1 MSTLFIGL
9 SLLGIGAIVF
19 ALYLLLKGDGSREQK
34 LMQYFL
40 MGSLI
45 QNAGYLLELTAP
57 TVEAALVSV
66 KMQYVGSLT
75 IPISYCYFMFSY
87 CYEKAP
93 KKILQILK
101 IVDLFIWVL
110 IFTCDLHT
118 LFYRS
123 VDWLQTADGHHY
135 LSLTYGP
142 GYWLFMSCGLII
154 PYFFSLYALI
164 RVCMKKLDYAA
175 DRKYKLWSFLLYRWW
190 YCVLMS

>member
-87 CYEKAP
+87 CFEKAP
-93 KKILQILK
+93 LKILNLLK
-101 IVDLFIWVL
+101 IADIFVL
-110 IFTCDLHT
+110 GLVFTCDLHT
-118 LFYRS
+118 FYYS
-123 VDWLQTADGHHY
+123 
-135 LSLTYGP
+135 
-142 GYWLFMSCGLII
+142 SCCAICKML
-154 PYFFSLYALI
+154 
-164 RVCMKKLDYAA
+164 
-175 DRKYKLWSFLLYRWW
+175 
-190 YCVLMS
+190 

>member
-123 VDWLQTADGHHY
+123 VD
-135 LSLTYGP
+135 
-142 GYWLFMSCGLII
+142 
-154 PYFFSLYALI
+154 
-164 RVCMKKLDYAA
+164 
-175 DRKYKLWSFLLYRWW
+175 
-190 YCVLMS
+190 